1 MPTTP
6 FDSRIWIV
14 VFSTPRGIT
23 SWDYDDEGEAWAKAR
38 ESSAASGSALDAGY
52 LYTAVLDPQGNCKI
66 EQWQADLDAEIA
78 ADIEEDR
85 RLNSDYYASR

>member
-1 MPTTP
+1 MPTKP
-6 FDSRIWIV
+6 SDARIWIV

-38 ESSAASGSALDAGY
+38 ESSAASGSAFDAGY

-66 EQWQADLDAEIA
+66 EEWQSDLDAEIA
-78 ADIEEDR
+78 ADYAEER
-85 RLNSDYYASR
+85 ALNADYYASR